1 MINAGYSR
9 TRQAAEQRQKKK
21 KNIYN
26 IYIEKGKRESGKR
39 EQKRER
45 CTIGKMNAVA
55 RGGAS
60 KQHLKRKCHL
70 ESTTTQKKK
79 GNKTPVGKAA
89 PPLHPRK
96 SHSVT
101 NTLHSAAVQ
110 G

>member
-9 TRQAAEQRQKKK
+9 TRQAAEQWQKKK
-21 KNIYN
+21 KHIYN

-70 ESTTTQKKK
+70 ESTTTQ
-79 GNKTPVGKAA
+79 
-89 PPLHPRK
+89 
-96 SHSVT
+96 
-101 NTLHSAAVQ
+101 
-110 G
+110 